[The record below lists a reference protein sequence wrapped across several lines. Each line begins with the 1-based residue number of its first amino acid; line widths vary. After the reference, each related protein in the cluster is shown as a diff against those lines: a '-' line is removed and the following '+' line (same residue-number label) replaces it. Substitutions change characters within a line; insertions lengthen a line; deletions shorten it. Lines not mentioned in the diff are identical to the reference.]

1 MHDRDNLLTRIE
13 TVEFIVAQRKD
24 GIIHVYAK
32 SDVTINKEKQKLLME
47 LYHEI
52 TKGKKQPFIFEKS
65 KKVWM
70 TFNAFR
76 YSVVHDDEYPASLVA
91 IVVNSKIEKILLSLF
106 VKIFFHHKKITRV
119 FESFE
124 KAVAWIHAEKSMQQA

>member
-1 MHDRDNLLTRIE
+1 MQDRDQLLTRIE
-13 TVEFIVAQRKD
+13 TEDFIVAQRKD
-24 GIIHVYAK
+24 DIIHVYAK

-70 TFNAFR
+70 TFDAFR
-76 YSVVHDDEYPASLVA
+76 YSVVHEDEYPASLVA
-91 IVVNSKIEKILLSLF
+91 IVVNSTFEKIIISIW
-106 VKIFFHHKKITRV
+106 VKLFFHHRNITRV
-119 FESFE
+119 FKSFE
-124 KAVAWIHAEKSMQQA
+124 KAVAWIHAKKSMQQA